1 MGEGDRVAKKSI
13 GRDVVFGDSG
23 KGRSDGDLR
32 SRLCRIR
39 PCKAFCFAG
48 IHTILLEDRKDFA
61 DRAKETGAQEIIC
74 RPFDKAIRDLTEE
87 ANTAYVVMTRGHAYD
102 EKCLLEIAK
111 KESYYVGMMGSKT
124 RSAMMREELR
134 LAGVSAEWINRL
146 HAPIGLSIGA
156 QTPEEI
162 AVAVLAQILSE
173 RSRVGNPLRAGYEVF
188 RQALTCLK
196 EGERIC
202 SCHNF
207 GETGLGAKKGRHP
220 FHRGRI
226 RTVFL
231 ERSAEANWKQ
241 TSCRQRWK

>member
-1 MGEGDRVAKKSI
+1 MGEGDRVAKKRI

-39 PCKAFCFAG
+39 PCKAFCFCG
-48 IHTILLEDRKDFA
+48 DPYDSSGGSKDFA

-173 RSRVGNPLRAGYEVF
+173 RSRVGNPPCRVRGVSSGAYVS
-188 RQALTCLK
+188 
-196 EGERIC
+196 ERGREIC

-207 GETGLGAKKGRHP
+207 GETGSAPRKEGTHFIVENP
-220 FHRGRI
+220 DS
-226 RTVFL
+226 VL
-231 ERSAEANWKQ
+231 ERSAEAN
-241 TSCRQRWK
+241 

>member
-1 MGEGDRVAKKSI
+1 MSDPPLAKLS
-13 GRDVVFGDSG
+13 V
-23 KGRSDGDLR
+23 
-32 SRLCRIR
+32 
-39 PCKAFCFAG
+39 FAG

-196 EGERIC
+196 EGERFVLATILERQARRQERKAPI
-202 SCHNF
+202 SSWEN
-207 GETGLGAKKGRHP
+207 P
-220 FHRGRI
+220 DS
-226 RTVFL
+226 VL

>member
-1 MGEGDRVAKKSI
+1 MKALYEKEGGLIVRLLDRKQQIRTWIWEQEEGKDSIVGPDDQRMKEEICDLAKEAWARGTALRRRVSGEMLFLETVGKEDRMVICGAGYVGSALAKLS
-13 GRDVVFGDSG
+13 V
-23 KGRSDGDLR
+23 
-32 SRLCRIR
+32 
-39 PCKAFCFAG
+39 FAG

-162 AVAVLAQILSE
+162 AVSVTAELIAV
-173 RSRVGNPLRAGYEVF
+173 RAGVI
-188 RQALTCLK
+188 A
-196 EGERIC
+196 
-202 SCHNF
+202 
-207 GETGLGAKKGRHP
+207 
-220 FHRGRI
+220 
-226 RTVFL
+226 
-231 ERSAEANWKQ
+231 
-241 TSCRQRWK
+241 